1 MTLLPETIEA
11 KPAAPRRMRHRRSVS
26 AAMLIACLVA
36 LPVAMIFMLAVFGDS
51 GIWPHLIANVIPRS
65 LTTTLWLLVL
75 VSVLS
80 ASMGV
85 ISATLITRCDFPGR
99 RILSWALV
107 LPIAVPPY
115 VAAYAFGEFFLFTGP
130 VQTALRAI
138 TGWQSARDYWFPD
151 IRTTPGAALVLASV
165 LYPYVYLSTRVVFLM
180 SGRVLD
186 DTARTLGATPL
197 RAYARIML
205 PVARPAIAA
214 GVILVLMET
223 LNDIGAVQYLGVQ
236 TLTYSVYATWL
247 NRGSLSGAAQIA
259 CVLLVIVIALIAA
272 ERHVRRRQ
280 RFHSSRAT
288 QMANRPNRTRLSG
301 WQALAATVAC
311 ALPVAGGFGIPVY
324 VLGGYALRRME
335 QLGDADLHASLL
347 TSAGVGL
354 ATAALTVAAALVILQ
369 AVRVARSTVAN
380 ATARVATLGYA
391 LPGTILGI
399 GLLFTFTGFDNALDT
414 FARQAFGLSTGLLL
428 SGSGLAIVL
437 ACTARFLALAEA
449 NIRAGIDKLPHHIDD
464 AARTLGMSAGA
475 AQRRVV
481 LPLLKPAIA
490 TAAVLVFVDT
500 VKELSA
506 TILLRPFGFST
517 LATQVYE
524 AASRGAIESG
534 AWAAVLIMAVSL
546 APVLILST
554 MLVRDEVA

>member
-1 MTLLPETIEA
+1 MTLLPETIDS
-11 KPAAPRRMRHRRSVS
+11 PIGAPRRLRNGPAVT
-26 AAMLIACLVA
+26 AALVIACLVA
-36 LPVAMIFMLAVFGDS
+36 LPVAMIFMLAAFGTD
-51 GIWPHLIANVIPRS
+51 GIWPHLIANVIPRA
-65 LTTTLWLLVL
+65 LTTTLWLLAL
-75 VSVLS
+75 VAVLS

-85 ISATLITRCDFPGR
+85 ISASLITRCDFPGR

-130 VQTALRAI
+130 VQTALRAV
-138 TGWQSARDYWFPD
+138 TGWQSVRDYWFPD
-151 IRTTPGAALVLASV
+151 IRSTAGVAVVMASV

-197 RAYARIML
+197 RAYATVML
-205 PVARPAIAA
+205 PVARPAVAA

-259 CVLLVIVIALIAA
+259 CVLLIIVTALIVA

-288 QMANRPNRTRLSG
+288 QIANRPNRTRLTG
-301 WQALAATVAC
+301 WRALAATVAC
-311 ALPVAGGFGIPVY
+311 TLPVAGGFGIPVY
-324 VLGGYALRRME
+324 VLGGYALRRMP
-335 QLGDADLHASLL
+335 QLGDADLHTALL

-354 ATAALTVAAALVILQ
+354 ATAVLTVLAALLLLQ
-369 AVRVARSTVAN
+369 AVRVARSTLAN
-380 ATARVATLGYA
+380 GAARIATLGYA
-391 LPGTILGI
+391 LPGTLLGV
-399 GLLFTFTGFDNALDT
+399 GLLFVFAGFDNSLDA
-414 FARQAFGLSTGLLL
+414 FARQYLGFSTGLIL

-449 NIRAGIDKLPHHIDD
+449 NIHAGIDKLPHHIDD
-464 AARTLGMSAGA
+464 AARTLGMNAGA
-475 AQRRVV
+475 AQRKVV

-490 TAAVLVFVDT
+490 TALVLVFVDT

-524 AASRGAIESG
+524 AASRGAVEAG